1 MQNWSCTTLFT
12 MVLKWSWPLFIS
24 QLSSETLQQTC
35 LSVVSSLILL
45 GFQGEEPAQTSK
57 CTKGFSSEV
66 QRQLPFPYCPP
77 SSLLHFYWF
86 WRGFLSPWIF
96 MRFTIDE
103 GNQNMQQL
111 RGIIGVKRFLEKAKM
126 QMLSFLFFSFLF
138 LQQPDKP
145 QNARKV
151 VRQQANQN
159 LESQNHRIDQIGK
172 DLKDHWVR
180 PQHNHTTL
188 TLTTLL

>member
-1 MQNWSCTTLFT
+1 
-12 MVLKWSWPLFIS
+12 
-24 QLSSETLQQTC
+24 
-35 LSVVSSLILL
+35 
-45 GFQGEEPAQTSK
+45 
-57 CTKGFSSEV
+57 
-66 QRQLPFPYCPP
+66 
-77 SSLLHFYWF
+77 
-86 WRGFLSPWIF
+86 

-138 LQQPDKP
+138 LHQPDKP

-151 VRQQANQN
+151 VRRQANQN

-172 DLKDHWVR
+172 DLKDH
-180 PQHNHTTL
+180 
-188 TLTTLL
+188 